1 MKFVLTNTYTL
12 YTTHLESSCLGIKT
26 SLLSNLTF
34 QREVLYVLVIGNY
47 PIFYLAV
54 RVMTQLL
61 IQTGKLCP
69 INSHFVFL
77 APDCQTIWLMFLN
90 PPSGLIEIICC
101 VDSIYTAPRGEKVEF
116 YLYYNLYA
124 NVFVSGI
131 SLLFKKSHIFIS

>member
-1 MKFVLTNTYTL
+1 
-12 YTTHLESSCLGIKT
+12 
-26 SLLSNLTF
+26 
-34 QREVLYVLVIGNY
+34 
-47 PIFYLAV
+47 
-54 RVMTQLL
+54 MTQLL

-77 APDCQTIWLMFLN
+77 APDSQTIWLMFLTH
-90 PPSGLIEIICC
+90 PVDSEIICC
-101 VDSIYTAPRGEKVEF
+101 VDSIYTAPKGGKVEF